1 MIGILK
7 TEIKNIDRDYFAID
21 NLNKLTYTTT
31 NNALFCNDVHPN
43 FPLYVNTT
51 MLQRISAHSFS
62 GILITDELNLAQDL
76 LHITY
81 AKKKF
86 LYLYNLDWM
95 YIQHPHFT
103 FFKTILLN
111 DNIELIARTQRQFSM
126 IQNLFKTPKY
136 IMPEWDY
143 KTLIKIDQNEQ

>member
-31 NNALFCNDVHPN
+31 NNALFCNEVHPK
-43 FPLYVNTT
+43 FPLYINTN
-51 MLQRISAHSFS
+51 MLQRVSAHSFS

-76 LHITY
+76 INITY

-86 LYLYNLDWM
+86 LYLYILEWM
-95 YIQHPHFT
+95 YIQNPQFS
-103 FFKTILLN
+103 FFKSALLN
-111 DNIELIARTQRQFSM
+111 ENIELIARTQKHFQI
-126 IQNLFKTPKY
+126 IQKLFKTPKY
-136 IMPEWDY
+136 IMSEWDY
-143 KTLIKIDQNEQ
+143 KTLIEIDTNE